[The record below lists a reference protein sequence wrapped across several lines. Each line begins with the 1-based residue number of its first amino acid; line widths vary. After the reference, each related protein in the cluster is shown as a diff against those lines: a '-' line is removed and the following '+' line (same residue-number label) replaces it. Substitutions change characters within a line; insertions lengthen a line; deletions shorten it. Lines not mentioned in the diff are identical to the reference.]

1 MANEITMSTTMS
13 DREKMLAAD
22 LIMRAAISLV
32 CQSVCNTEKQRDGT
46 GTTHYFIRYDRGD
59 VPMDP
64 LTEGVTPAYTG
75 LSTSEVTV
83 ELDQWGA
90 VMAVTDRAKVTTKHP
105 LVQETLNLLA
115 DSAQRVIDREIQN
128 VWLAGTNVQYGDGSV
143 TTRAGITS
151 SMVLTETIIG
161 QARVTMVDA
170 GAGPRGGPEG
180 GILLG
185 GGGSVSGTEMRQGV
199 NTFTSAGGSINR
211 GRSYIAITAPQVIQ
225 TVLNATNFVNK
236 NTYQDTNNLYIS
248 EVGEWMNIRWVESNF
263 TPKFTLLGNT
273 TAAVASGAS
282 FGTDTPVVTAV
293 DGGGSLSSGVTYF
306 YKVTAKKKDRG
317 FEERISEAHST
328 AAAATGNNESFTFD
342 FTGVS
347 DDYVYAL
354 YFDDTQA
361 GSAGADA
368 DLRLYAD
375 NIESGDVVTVTAIAT
390 SSTTAPPNIHAT
402 GSGDPATVFVVY
414 IHGEKSTAW
423 VGLRNFELKV
433 ATGADKSDPLDQ
445 LTTMGWKYDGKAMIY
460 AQERLLRLEI
470 ASTYT

>member
-1 MANEITMSTTMS
+1 MN
-13 DREKMLAAD
+13 
-22 LIMRAAISLV
+22 
-32 CQSVCNTEKQRDGT
+32 
-46 GTTHYFIRYDRGD
+46 
-59 VPMDP
+59 
-64 LTEGVTPAYTG
+64 
-75 LSTSEVTV
+75 
-83 ELDQWGA
+83 
-90 VMAVTDRAKVTTKHP
+90 
-105 LVQETLNLLA
+105 
-115 DSAQRVIDREIQN
+115 
-128 VWLAGTNVQYGDGSV
+128 
-143 TTRAGITS
+143 
-151 SMVLTETIIG
+151 
-161 QARVTMVDA
+161 
-170 GAGPRGGPEG
+170 
-180 GILLG
+180 
-185 GGGSVSGTEMRQGV
+185 QGV
-199 NTFTSAGGSINR
+199 GSAASKGGSINK
-211 GRSYIAITAPQVIQ
+211 GMNYVAITAPQVIQ
-225 TVLNATNFVNK
+225 SLLNATNFVAA
-236 NTYQDTNNLYIS
+236 NTYNTTQALYIS
-248 EVGEWMNIRWVESNF
+248 EVGTWMNIRWVESNF

-293 DGGGSLSSGVTYF
+293 NGGGSLSSGVTYF

-347 DDYVYAL
+347 DDYVYSL

-368 DLRLYAD
+368 DLRLYAE
-375 NIESGDVVTVTAIAT
+375 NIESGDVVTVTSVGT
-390 SSTTAPPNIHAT
+390 SSTTAPANIHAT

-433 ATGADKSDPLDQ
+433 ATGADKQDPLDQ
-445 LTTMGWKYDGKAMIY
+445 LTTMGWKFDGKAMIY